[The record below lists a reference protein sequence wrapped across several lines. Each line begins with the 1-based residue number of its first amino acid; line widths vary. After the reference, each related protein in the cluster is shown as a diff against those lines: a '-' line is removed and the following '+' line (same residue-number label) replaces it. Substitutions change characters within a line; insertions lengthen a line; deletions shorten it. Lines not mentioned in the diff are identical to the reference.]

1 MTNFN
6 LKKMSTLV
14 GVSVFALFALSADP
28 QISGSSYTIYS
39 NAVSEASGTY
49 SSADS
54 ISTLTTIVLEDSTDN
69 TDFTLDVDFAI
80 DEDGAI
86 TYSADEASV
95 SYTDDM
101 FSVQAGWSEMSM
113 GYENWFNAGDVLSD
127 TETWNASFSYN
138 VLSDDAATLALTPF
152 IKLPTDSYAAGYGVA
167 VNYDLTAEEG
177 LTGVEA
183 VAYTSDGET
192 QIAGTITGSLGLDFA
207 IDGKINI
214 TDPTDFQAAAVLSK
228 TVDVTSMYLDVY
240 YVSSDAGNII
250 DDNGHSVLSVL
261 PQVYYDI
268 DDTTTIVAYYEGDYD
283 FTDSELSNWARLG
296 VQKYLSDDFYVYPY
310 LESELSS
317 SQVVELN
324 VKVYKSF

>member
-39 NAVSEASGTY
+39 NAVSESSGTY
-49 SSADS
+49 SSDDS
-54 ISTLTTIVLEDSTDN
+54 ISTLTTVVLEDSTDN

-80 DEDGAI
+80 DEAGAV
-86 TYSADEASV
+86 TFTADEASV
-95 SYTDDM
+95 SYTSDM
-101 FSVQAGWSEMSM
+101 FSVQAGWSEMDM
-113 GYENWFNAGDVLSD
+113 GYENWYNAGDVLDDS
-127 TETWNASFSYN
+127 ETWNASASFT

-152 IKLPTDSYAAGYGVA
+152 IKLPTDTYAAGYGAA

-183 VAYTSDGET
+183 VAYVSEGDA
-192 QIAGTITGSLGLDFA
+192 QLAATITGSLGLDFA
-207 IDGKINI
+207 VDGKVQLS
-214 TDPTDFQAAAVLSK
+214 DASDFELGAVLSK
-228 TVDVTSMYLDVY
+228 TIDATSAYLDLY
-240 YVSSDAGNII
+240 YTNSDSTLA
-250 DDNGHSVLSVL
+250 VV

-268 DDTTTIVAYYEGDYD
+268 DDTTSIVAYYEGDYD
-283 FTDSELSNWARLG
+283 FDASELSNWARLG

-317 SQVVELN
+317 SQIVELN